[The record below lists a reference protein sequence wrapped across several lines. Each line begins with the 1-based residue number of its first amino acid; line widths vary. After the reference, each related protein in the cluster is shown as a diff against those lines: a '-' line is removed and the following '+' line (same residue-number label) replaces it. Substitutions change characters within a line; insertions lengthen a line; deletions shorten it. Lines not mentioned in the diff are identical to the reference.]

1 MRRLWMLSLLAL
13 GCASASVKPT
23 PPAAPMTDEEQQ
35 VLDHVLPGCAQ
46 DPSSTSRE
54 QVFYCPDQAVFFAVQ
69 DSSERSPDV
78 AFNAYLEELN
88 QRAQG
93 ELEVLERSQAMTFG
107 PRFTALYL
115 KVRTPQMP
123 EDGYLDGYVAL
134 TEVNGKLRRVWC
146 SATGAEPMGRLRCE
160 RDLPGVAL
168 IDAP

>member
-1 MRRLWMLSLLAL
+1 MRRLWMLSLLTL
-13 GCASASVKPT
+13 GCATSAVKPAQPT
-23 PPAAPMTDEEQQ
+23 AAMTDVEQQ
-35 VLDHVLPGCAQ
+35 VLDHVLPGCARA
-46 DPSSTSRE
+46 PSSTSRE

-69 DSSERSPDV
+69 DSSETSPDV
-78 AFNAYLEELN
+78 VFNAWIEEFN

-107 PRFTALYL
+107 PSFTALYVKL
-115 KVRTPQMP
+115 RTPQMP

-134 TEVNGKLRRVWC
+134 TNVNGQARRVWC

-168 IDAP
+168 IDPP